1 MDMYIRQKVF
11 SIGDRYNV
19 FDINQN
25 LLYRVEGEI
34 LTFGAKLHLCDP
46 SGGELL
52 YIEQELFHMMPRY
65 NLYCRGT
72 LGQSPDPRLHPEKL
86 HLFRPQLVGG
96 QRIRLLR
103 HRRQR
108 IWYGIHHRLQRP
120 GGGLHFQR
128 MADVGRHLPSADS

>member
-52 YIEQELFHMMPRY
+52 YIEQELF
-65 NLYCRGT
+65 
-72 LGQSPDPRLHPEKL
+72 
-86 HLFRPQLVGG
+86 RPQLVGG

>member
-72 LGQSPDPRLHPEKL
+72 LVASIRKNFTFSATACRWTADTAPSTSTAAYLVWNSPS
-86 HLFRPQLVGG
+86 
-96 QRIRLLR
+96 
-103 HRRQR
+103 
-108 IWYGIHHRLQRP
+108 
-120 GGGLHFQR
+120 
-128 MADVGRHLPSADS
+128 PSTAGWWPPFPKNG